1 MFDLYKLSY
10 PIQPEYE
17 DIETAHVKYLYDIAI
32 DRVNDCQIDG
42 RDFVLSPRIFDRHYT
57 NSSTQTVSV
66 ITIDGSDKFAQGS
79 ILSYDS
85 DYWLCL
91 SCFSY
96 HNQYLKGLF
105 QRCNYKLKWQNDNG
119 EIIERWVVS
128 QDASAYNS
136 GIEGNKTLQY
146 GLDQIMIYI
155 PCDTETVK
163 IQRDKRFMIDTN
175 TDFPTPYK
183 LTRIDTTSRVVN
195 GVGYCIWLL
204 TESQLDEQTDRIDL
218 MLCDY
223 ITTPVKP
230 EPLDIIQYS
239 GKAEVRCGGVAKKFS
254 ANTTDEVTWSLV
266 LMEEQRGYITLT
278 NTGNNQCSIKCTANK
293 SLIGTPFRLVATC
306 SDGGQATGEQ
316 TLLITIVGGV

>member
-17 DIETAHVKYLYDIAI
+17 DIETAHVKYLYDLAI
-32 DRVNDCQIDG
+32 DRVDGCEIDG
-42 RDFVLSPRIFDRHYT
+42 RAFVESPRVFDRRYT
-57 NSSTQTVSV
+57 NASTQTVTV
-66 ITIDGSDKFAQGS
+66 VTINDDDVFQQGS
-79 ILSYDS
+79 ILHYDD

-96 HNQYLKGLF
+96 HKQYLKGLF
-105 QRCNYKLKWQNDNG
+105 QRCNYKLKWQNKQG
-119 EIIERWVVS
+119 EIIEKWVVS

-136 GIEGNKTLQY
+136 GEDGNKTLQY
-146 GLDQIMIYI
+146 GSDQIMIYI

-163 IQRDKRFMIDTN
+163 IQRDKRFMIDVN

-183 LTRIDTTSRVVN
+183 LTRVDTTSRTVN

-204 TESQLDEQTDRIDL
+204 TESQLDEQKDRIDL

-223 ITTPVKP
+223 VTTSIKP

-239 GKAEVRCGGVAKKFS
+239 GKAEVRCGGVAKKFF
-254 ANTTDEVTWSLV
+254 ANTTDEVAWSLV

-306 SDGGQATGEQ
+306 SDGEQATGEQ
-316 TLLITIVGGV
+316 ALLITIVGGV